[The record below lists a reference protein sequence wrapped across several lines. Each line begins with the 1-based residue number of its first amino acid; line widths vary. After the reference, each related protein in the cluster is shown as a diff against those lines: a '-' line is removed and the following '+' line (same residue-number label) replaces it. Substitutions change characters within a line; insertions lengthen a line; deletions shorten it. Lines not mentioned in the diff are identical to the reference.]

1 MTIRLVEQLVIGIHF
16 MLISPVLGSTQGRG
30 EYTGSGPDRA
40 VLLVKCSSCVA
51 DVHHFGAGQ
60 QTSPHPSA
68 RHPGPGALKITKPGD
83 HA

>member
-60 QTSPHPSA
+60 QTLTASECPTSRPW
-68 RHPGPGALKITKPGD
+68 GLKD
-83 HA
+83 H